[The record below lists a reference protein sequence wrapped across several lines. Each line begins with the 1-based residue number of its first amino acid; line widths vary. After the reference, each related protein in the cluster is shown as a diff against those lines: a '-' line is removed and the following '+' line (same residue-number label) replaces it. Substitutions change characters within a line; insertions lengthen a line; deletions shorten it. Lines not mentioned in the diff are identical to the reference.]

1 MGCLKCLAICV
12 PVVAVL
18 APVMLGLLMN
28 GWINDYVPPPGW
40 SIDQMPDMSGKVV
53 VVTGPTIKGIGY
65 ESCVE
70 MAKRG
75 AHVILAGR
83 SKSKGEAA
91 LAALKE
97 SVPGAKAEFMTLD
110 LGSLK
115 SVKDFADAYLRK
127 DLPLHILLNN
137 AGVMANPFSLTT
149 DGIESQFGT
158 NHVGHFLLT
167 KLLLPKLEAS
177 APSRIISVSSAAA
190 FIPEGFLPI
199 APFGTGAVNFTD
211 IYADHEARYD
221 PWAAYGRSKLA
232 NVLFASALDKRL
244 AGKSIYSNSCH
255 PGGIKTNLARHVEED
270 MRKTAGEIIV
280 EAFDAF
286 TNYVMM
292 TPSQGAV
299 TQLYLSTSPE
309 VETKEIRGKY
319 YYPQARLMDPP
330 RFATEAAEEEL
341 WRISEKL
348 VAPFL

>member
-1 MGCLKCLAICV
+1 MGCLKCLAIAV

-18 APVMLGLLMN
+18 SPLTLSLMCN

-53 VVTGPTIKGIGY
+53 VVTGPTINGIGY

-70 MAKRG
+70 MAKKG
-75 AHVILAGR
+75 AHVVLAGR

-97 SVPGAKAEFMTLD
+97 RVPTANAEFMTLD

-115 SVKDFADAYLRK
+115 SVKEFADAFLQK
-127 DLPLHILLNN
+127 DMPLHILLNN
-137 AGVMANPFSLTT
+137 AGVMANPFTLTA

-177 APSRIISVSSAAA
+177 APSRIVSVSSAAA
-190 FIPEGFLPI
+190 FIPEGFFLI
-199 APFGTGAVNFTD
+199 APFGTGAVNWTD
-211 IYADHEARYD
+211 IYADHESRYE

-232 NVLFASALDKRL
+232 NVLFASRLDKRL
-244 AGKSIYSNSCH
+244 AGKKVYSNSCH
-255 PGGIKTNLARHVEED
+255 PGGIKTNLARHLEAD
-270 MRKTAGEIIV
+270 MKKDAGERIV
-280 EAFDAF
+280 EAFEAF
-286 TNYVMM
+286 QNYVSM

-299 TQLYLSTSPE
+299 TQLYLSASPDIE
-309 VETKEIRGKY
+309 SKEIRGKY

-330 RFATEAAEEEL
+330 KFATEASEEEL
-341 WRISEKL
+341 WALSERL
-348 VAPFL
+348 VAPYL